1 MGGIALLNQ
10 ARAAG
15 LRLAWDGE
23 LLRIKGARKNTA
35 LAKELLDRKRE
46 VIAAL
51 TADGEPALLV
61 TTDRIRA
68 CRQRYYPV
76 PEQSS
81 VPDAGCL
88 SQADENIEMHG
99 SALFDVVVEVDFYD
113 GRRIRIP
120 QQSTPAGWTSPF

>member
-46 VIAAL
+46 VVAAL
-51 TADGEPALLV
+51 TADDEPALLV

-68 CRQRYYPV
+68 CRQRYYPA
-76 PEQSS
+76 PE
-81 VPDAGCL
+81 
-88 SQADENIEMHG
+88 ADENIEMHN

-113 GRRIRIP
+113 GRKLRIP
-120 QQSTPAGWTSPF
+120 QEIWPPDWTAPF